1 MSFENREKYVE
12 RGTGQV
18 FYLWHD
24 DETHRWTLAMFTGG
38 PSGVELV
45 RDFATKTEAVHA
57 LTQAGFSPAA
67 Y

>member
-1 MSFENREKYVE
+1 
-12 RGTGQV
+12 V